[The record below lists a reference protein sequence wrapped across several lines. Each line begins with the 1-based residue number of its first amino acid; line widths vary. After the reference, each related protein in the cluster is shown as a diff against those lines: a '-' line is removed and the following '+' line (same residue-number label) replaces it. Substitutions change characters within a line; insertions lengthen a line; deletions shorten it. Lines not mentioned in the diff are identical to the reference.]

1 MRDINKAIK
10 EGREIVGKRTRLDL
24 SPVELNVFKEKARE
38 GVNLDD
44 IIYEAY
50 LAGLAVGSRNIK

>member
-1 MRDINKAIK
+1 MRDINKAVQ

-24 SPVELNVFKEKARE
+24 SPVELSVFKEKARE
-38 GVNLDD
+38 GVSLDD